1 MPKELLRS
9 SRNSLEKMVIEEI
22 ENKKE
27 WENFVLSQS
36 PNIFLQS
43 WHWGEFH
50 QSLGQKIFR
59 LGLVRNG
66 EIKGVALLV
75 KEEAMRG
82 TYLACPGGPLL
93 VNWRKE
99 NLKQIIDEIK
109 KIGQEE
115 KAVFIRARPS
125 ILDNQESR
133 ELFQELGFR
142 SAPMHMHAETTWQLN
157 LASSEDEL
165 LANMRKTTRYSI
177 RRAARDG
184 VKISQSKNAK
194 DIEILYQLQM
204 EAVKRHKFVP
214 FSKEFMEKQFQAFVQ
229 DDQASL
235 FLAEYKKQIL
245 SAAMIIYYGDMAV
258 YHYAGTSSRFP
269 KVFSS
274 YLLQWEAIKE
284 AKRRGCKIYNF
295 WGIAPADDPKHR
307 FAGVTIFKRGF
318 GGERVDYLHAQ
329 DYALSPFYRITY
341 WFETA
346 RRKIRRL

>member
-1 MPKELLRS
+1 MMIK
-9 SRNSLEKMVIEEI
+9 KIEA
-22 ENKKE
+22 KKE
-27 WENFVLSQS
+27 WEDFVLSQS

-43 WHWGEFH
+43 WNWGEFH
-50 QSLGQKIFR
+50 QSLGHKIYR
-59 LGLVRNG
+59 LGLVQDG
-66 EIKGVALLV
+66 IIKGVALLI

-99 NLKQIIDEIK
+99 NLKQIIDEMIK
-109 KIGQEE
+109 TGREE
-115 KAVFIRARPS
+115 KAIFIRVRPS
-125 ILDNQESR
+125 ILDNQENK
-133 ELFQELGFR
+133 ELFQKLGFQ

-157 LASSEDEL
+157 LAPSEDEL

-184 VKISQSKNAK
+184 VKVIQSKNAK

-204 EAVKRHKFVP
+204 EAVRRHKFVP
-214 FSKEFMEKQFQAFVQ
+214 FSKEFMEKQFKAFAQ
-229 DDQASL
+229 DNQASL

-258 YHYAGTSSRFP
+258 YHYAGTSSKFP
-269 KVFSS
+269 KIFSS

-284 AKRRGCKIYNF
+284 AKTRGCKIYNF
-295 WGIAPADDPKHR
+295 WGIAPADDPRHR

-329 DYALSPFYRITY
+329 DYTLSPLYRITH
-341 WFETA
+341 WFET
-346 RRKIRRL
+346 IRRIRRHL

>member
-1 MPKELLRS
+1 MMIKR
-9 SRNSLEKMVIEEI
+9 IETK
-22 ENKKE
+22 NE
-27 WENFVLSQS
+27 WEDFVFSQS

-43 WHWGEFH
+43 WNWGEFH
-50 QSLGQKIFR
+50 QSLGRKIFR
-59 LGLVRNG
+59 LGLIQNK

-93 VNWRKE
+93 VDWRKE
-99 NLKQIIDEIK
+99 NLKQIVDEIK
-109 KIGQEE
+109 KIGHQE
-115 KAVFIRARPS
+115 KVVFIRVRPS
-125 ILDNQESR
+125 ILENQENK
-133 ELFQELGFR
+133 ELFRILGFR

-157 LASSEDEL
+157 LAPSEDEL

-184 VKISQSKNAK
+184 VKVIQSKNAK
-194 DIEILYQLQM
+194 DIEILDQLQM

-214 FSKEFMEKQFQAFVQ
+214 FSKEFMEKQFQTFIQ
-229 DDQASL
+229 DDQTVL

-258 YHYAGTSSRFP
+258 YHYAGTSSKFP
-269 KVFSS
+269 KIFSS

-295 WGIAPADDPKHR
+295 WGIAPADDPRHR
-307 FAGVTIFKRGF
+307 FAGVTVFKRGF

-329 DYALSPFYRITY
+329 DYSLSSLYRGTY
-341 WFETA
+341 WFETL
-346 RRKIRRL
+346 RRITRRL